1 MAVRFVLVPG
11 AGGNALY
18 WYRVQPLLAA
28 AGYEVRAVA
37 LPNFD
42 GATFADHGD
51 AIVEAGTGASE
62 VVLVA
67 QSMGA
72 FAAPLAC
79 DRLPVSELVLVNP
92 MVPAPGESAGAWWA
106 DTDHAAAVRENDARE
121 GREHDPT
128 MHFEAYFLHDVPAEV
143 LEQTAGSEAS
153 PAGSLF
159 ADPTPML
166 AWPDVRTTV
175 LASRGDRFF
184 PYAFQQRITRER
196 LGLEVEP
203 LPGGHLVAFSQPEAL
218 ATRLL
223 QGRIVGPGD
232 QVSARS

>member
-11 AGGNALY
+11 AGGNAVY
-18 WYRVQPLLAA
+18 WYRVEPLLAA
-28 AGYEVRAVA
+28 AGYDVTAVA

-51 AIVEAGTGASE
+51 AIVEAGSGASE

-79 DRLPVSELVLVNP
+79 NRLPISQLVLVNA

-128 MHFEAYFLHDVPAEV
+128 MPVEAYFLHDVPAEV
-143 LEQTAGSEAS
+143 LEQVADSEAN
-153 PAGSLF
+153 PASSLF
-159 ADPTPML
+159 ADPIPMS
-166 AWPDVRTTV
+166 AWPDVPTTV

-184 PYAFQQRITRER
+184 PYAFQQRVTRER
-196 LGLEVEP
+196 LGLDVEP
-203 LPGGHLVAFSQPEAL
+203 LPGGHLVAFSHPEAL

-223 QGRIVGPGD
+223 RGGAAAPED

>member
-11 AGGNALY
+11 AGGNPLY
-18 WYRVQPLLAA
+18 WYRVEPLLAA
-28 AGYEVRAVA
+28 VGFECTAVA

-42 GATFADHGD
+42 GATFADHGN

-79 DRLPVSELVLVNP
+79 DRLPVSELVLVNA

-106 DTDHAAAVRENDARE
+106 ATDHAAAVRENDARE

-143 LEQTAGSEAS
+143 IAQTADSEAG

-159 ADPTPML
+159 ADPTSMR
-166 AWPDVRTTV
+166 AWPAVRTTV
-175 LASRGDRFF
+175 LASRDDRFF
-184 PYAFQQRITRER
+184 PYPFQERVARER

-203 LPGGHLVAFSQPEAL
+203 LPGGHLVALSHPEAL
-218 ATRLL
+218 ARRLL
-223 QGRIVGPGD
+223 RGRVATPEA
-232 QVSARS
+232 QASARS